1 MPTDFLTLMLDGR
14 VPMKFRLIP
23 PGEFRMGSRGFDST
37 EEPIHRVRI
46 SQPFY
51 IGVYPVTQL
60 QWRTIVET
68 VPSIND
74 RNNAA
79 EQDGL
84 KADPSDVKSDNRPV
98 ENVGWHDSRAW
109 CQRLHSS
116 SVRSDCVDDAGQRVE
131 IARVDLPTEAQ
142 WEYACRLVQTSPYP
156 VCSDTEY
163 NTGDGE
169 AALHAAGWYDE
180 NSDSETHDVGG
191 KAPNGIGLYDMHGN
205 VWEWCR
211 DAWSEDAYKFRID
224 GIADPMVTAFD
235 VGKSEKDAQRV
246 FRGGYWNS
254 SARFCRA
261 APRIRGRPDIRN
273 WGLGFRVCLF
283 FGPVP
288 GQQTETGVTSE
299 PESVDV
305 ARRQAAAESEDSG
318 GEVTE
323 VDLSNASLPTRSDGT
338 KF

>member
-23 PGEFRMGSRGFDST
+23 PGEFRMGSRGVNSVK
-37 EEPIHRVRI
+37 EPIHRVRI
-46 SQPFY
+46 RQPFY

-79 EQDGL
+79 EQDDL
-84 KADPSDVKSDNRPV
+84 KADPSVFKGDNRPV
-98 ENVGWHDSRAW
+98 DKVGWHDSRAW
-109 CQRLHSS
+109 CQRLHSC
-116 SVRSDCVDDAGQRVE
+116 SVLSDCVDDAGQRVE
-131 IARVDLPTEAQ
+131 IAQVDLPTEAE
-142 WEYACRLVQTSPYP
+142 WEYGCRLVQTSPYP

-163 NTGDGE
+163 NTGE
-169 AALHAAGWYDE
+169 AAMSAAGWYDE

-211 DAWSEDAYKFRID
+211 DAWCSDAYKLRIE
-224 GIADPMVTAFD
+224 GVKDPMVTASD
-235 VGKSEKDAQRV
+235 VSRSENDAVRV
-246 FRGGYWNS
+246 LRGGSYYNS
-254 SARFCRA
+254 AWFCRA
-261 APRIRGRPDIRN
+261 ACRIGYRPDDLN
-273 WGLGFRVCLF
+273 GDQGFRVCLF

-288 GQQTETGVTSE
+288 GQQKETGVTSE
-299 PESVDV
+299 PVSADG
-305 ARRQAAAESEDSG
+305 ARRDAAAESEDQG

-323 VDLSNASLPTRSDGT
+323 VDLSRAKLPKRSDGT